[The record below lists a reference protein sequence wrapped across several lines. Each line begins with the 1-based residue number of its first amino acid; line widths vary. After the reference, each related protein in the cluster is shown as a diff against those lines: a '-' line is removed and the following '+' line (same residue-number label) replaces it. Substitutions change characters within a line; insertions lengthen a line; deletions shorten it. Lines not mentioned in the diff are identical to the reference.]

1 MTVKRGKY
9 LFRFVFSSSWDSR
22 IVEKA
27 TDEEG
32 GEHARGVDC
41 HALKIIDTCTIG
53 ELQKQKIKTKPKSNQ
68 IIKVIII
75 IRINYQSLIITRN
88 INNNDD
94 DDNDDK

>member
-1 MTVKRGKY
+1 MTVKRGTY
-9 LFRFVFSSSWDSR
+9 LFRFVCSCSWDSR

-41 HALKIIDTCTIG
+41 HALKRIDTCTIG
-53 ELQKQKIKTKPKSNQ
+53 ELQKQKTKQKNNQ
-68 IIKVIII
+68 IIIKAIII
-75 IRINYQSLIITRN
+75 IRINYQSLITRRN

-94 DDNDDK
+94 NDDK

>member
-1 MTVKRGKY
+1 MTVKRGTY
-9 LFRFVFSSSWDSR
+9 LFRFVCSCSWDSR

-53 ELQKQKIKTKPKSNQ
+53 ELQKQKTKQKNNQ
-68 IIKVIII
+68 IIIKAIII
-75 IRINYQSLIITRN
+75 IRINYQSLITRRN

-94 DDNDDK
+94 NDDQ

>member
-1 MTVKRGKY
+1 MAVKRGTY
-9 LFRFVFSSSWDSR
+9 LFRFVFSCSWDSR

-27 TDEEG
+27 TDEDG

-41 HALKIIDTCTIG
+41 HALKRIDTCTIG
-53 ELQKQKIKTKPKSNQ
+53 ELQKQKNNQ
-68 IIKVIII
+68 IIIKVIII
-75 IRINYQSLIITRN
+75 IRINYQSLITRRN

>member
-1 MTVKRGKY
+1 MTVKRGTY
-9 LFRFVFSSSWDSR
+9 LFRFVCSCSWDSR

-41 HALKIIDTCTIG
+41 HALKRIDTCTIG

-68 IIKVIII
+68 IIIKVIII
-75 IRINYQSLIITRN
+75 IRINYQSLITRRN

-94 DDNDDK
+94 NDDK

>member
-1 MTVKRGKY
+1 MTVKRGTY
-9 LFRFVFSSSWDSR
+9 LFRFVCSCSWDSR

-41 HALKIIDTCTIG
+41 HALKRIDTCTIG
-53 ELQKQKIKTKPKSNQ
+53 ELQKQKKTKQKNNQ
-68 IIKVIII
+68 IIIKVIII
-75 IRINYQSLIITRN
+75 RRINYQSLITRN

-94 DDNDDK
+94 NDDK

>member
-1 MTVKRGKY
+1 MTVKRGTY

-41 HALKIIDTCTIG
+41 HALKRIDTCTIG
-53 ELQKQKIKTKPKSNQ
+53 ELQKQKKTKQKNNQ
-68 IIKVIII
+68 IIIKVIII
-75 IRINYQSLIITRN
+75 RRINYQSLITRRN

-94 DDNDDK
+94 NDDQ

>member
-1 MTVKRGKY
+1 MTVKRGTY
-9 LFRFVFSSSWDSR
+9 LFRFVFSCSWDSR

-53 ELQKQKIKTKPKSNQ
+53 ELQKQKTKQKNNQ
-68 IIKVIII
+68 IIIKAIII
-75 IRINYQSLIITRN
+75 IRINYQSLITRRN

-94 DDNDDK
+94 NDDK

>member
-1 MTVKRGKY
+1 MTVKRGTY
-9 LFRFVFSSSWDSR
+9 LFRFVCSCSWDSR

-53 ELQKQKIKTKPKSNQ
+53 ELQKQKTKQKNNQ
-68 IIKVIII
+68 IIIKAIII
-75 IRINYQSLIITRN
+75 IRINYQSLITRRN

-94 DDNDDK
+94 NDDK

>member
-1 MTVKRGKY
+1 MTVKRGTY

-41 HALKIIDTCTIG
+41 HALKRIDTCTIG

-68 IIKVIII
+68 IIIKVIII
-75 IRINYQSLIITRN
+75 RRINYQSLIITRN

-94 DDNDDK
+94 NDDK

>member
-1 MTVKRGKY
+1 MTVKRGTY

-41 HALKIIDTCTIG
+41 HALKRIDTCTIG
-53 ELQKQKIKTKPKSNQ
+53 ELQKQKKTKQKNNQ
-68 IIKVIII
+68 IIIKVIII
-75 IRINYQSLIITRN
+75 IIINYQSLITRRN

-94 DDNDDK
+94 NDDK

>member
-1 MTVKRGKY
+1 MTVKRGTY

-53 ELQKQKIKTKPKSNQ
+53 ELQKQKTKQKNNQ
-68 IIKVIII
+68 IIIKAIII
-75 IRINYQSLIITRN
+75 IRINYQSLITRRN

-94 DDNDDK
+94 NDDK

>member
-1 MTVKRGKY
+1 MTVKRGTY

-41 HALKIIDTCTIG
+41 HALKRIDTCTIG
-53 ELQKQKIKTKPKSNQ
+53 ELQKQKKTKQKNYQ
-68 IIKVIII
+68 IIIR
-75 IRINYQSLIITRN
+75 RINYQSLIARRN

-94 DDNDDK
+94 NDDK